1 MRAHPGAAAA
11 DLVLAARARVTAR
24 VRARAARPLALAAA
38 ATVLVL
44 GIFSS
49 DLTYPLVAEGFSL
62 PSTRA
67 VEQPGKA
74 ISLVVSG
81 DPESL
86 LAFAPV
92 ARSHHLRGSVV
103 SGEPLSRREVAVLR
117 AAGLEPIPGI
127 TSGGIRSS
135 LWQRGTLR
143 AQVNAYRA
151 GRHFY
156 FLAPRDGFTIA
167 DYLFARHLG
176 GIPLQASGV
185 LGNVRGVDLRRG
197 EIVTAELRPGAVAAA
212 ELLRSWERLAGSVQ
226 AVSSIPAARS
236 TS

>member
-1 MRAHPGAAAA
+1 MIPRYTLPEMGA
-11 DLVLAARARVTAR
+11 LWTEEARFVAMLRV
-24 VRARAARPLALAAA
+24 
-38 ATVLVL
+38 
-44 GIFSS
+44 
-49 DLTYPLVAEGFSL
+49 
-62 PSTRA
+62 
-67 VEQPGKA
+67 
-74 ISLVVSG
+74 
-81 DPESL
+81 
-86 LAFAPV
+86 
-92 ARSHHLRGSVV
+92 
-103 SGEPLSRREVAVLR
+103 EVAVLR

-197 EIVTAELRPGAVAAA
+197 EIVTAELRPGAAAAA
-212 ELLRSWERLAGSVQ
+212 ELLRSWERLAGSGQ
-226 AVSSIPAARS
+226 AVTSIPTVRS
-236 TS
+236 TA